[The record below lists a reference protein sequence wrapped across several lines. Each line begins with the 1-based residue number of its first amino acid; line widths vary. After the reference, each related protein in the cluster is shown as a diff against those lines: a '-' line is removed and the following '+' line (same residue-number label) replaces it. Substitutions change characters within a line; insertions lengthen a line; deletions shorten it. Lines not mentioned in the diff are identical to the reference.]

1 MFVTVAHCSL
11 KQRVK
16 RVRAVMHRDAGG
28 WRHGGGIAPL
38 PVQKGATGAEVPF
51 HNSIIDNFMVYQD
64 RLETNLLQLFGHPE
78 ISEW

>member
-1 MFVTVAHCSL
+1 
-11 KQRVK
+11 
-16 RVRAVMHRDAGG
+16 MHRDAGG

-78 ISEW
+78 ISEWFSIISVIIFEVNIVGEQTQT